1 VVGLFTAGGS
11 AAESEVWADLKDV
24 EKNTG
29 RDGSVSSVQL
39 RAATPDDYAR
49 LRQTIDADTQFKLSA
64 IPESVY
70 FESQSRSGTF
80 MKVMGTSI
88 AVLLTF
94 GAMFASANTMF
105 AAVKSRTREIG
116 TMRALGFSQFDV
128 LISFLSESL
137 ILCTL
142 GGALGLLA
150 TVPLSALTLE
160 TSNFNTFAAVTIS
173 FRFGRLVMA
182 VALTMTLAMGLFGG
196 MFPAIRAVRLNVI
209 AALRE
214 L

>member
-1 VVGLFTAGGS
+1 
-11 AAESEVWADLKDV
+11 
-24 EKNTG
+24 
-29 RDGSVSSVQL
+29 
-39 RAATPDDYAR
+39 
-49 LRQTIDADTQFKLSA
+49 
-64 IPESVY
+64 
-70 FESQSRSGTF
+70 
-80 MKVMGTSI
+80 MKVMGTVI

-150 TVPLSALTLE
+150 TLPLSALTLE
-160 TSNFNTFAAVTIS
+160 TNNFNTFAAVTIS
-173 FRFGRLVMA
+173 VPLRPAGHGRRPDHDP
-182 VALTMTLAMGLFGG
+182 GHG
-196 MFPAIRAVRLNVI
+196 PVRRHVPRDHEPF
-209 AALRE
+209 AST
-214 L
+214 